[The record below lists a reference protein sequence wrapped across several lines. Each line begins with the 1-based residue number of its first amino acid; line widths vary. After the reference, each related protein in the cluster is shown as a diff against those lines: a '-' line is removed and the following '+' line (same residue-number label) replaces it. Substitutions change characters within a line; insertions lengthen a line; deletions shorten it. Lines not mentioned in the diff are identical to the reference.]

1 MKNISITRKLNYLQ
15 NRLNNPNTMISKMV
29 KKLSDNLH
37 KTDLNSFF
45 HTISLMEVEKKET
58 VTKVLKEYKKQ
69 EVLATPTE
77 KKFLNYIL
85 ENVNIDLTE
94 EEKELFITNV
104 MEKIIIPLHDKYII
118 DLFNQSQVF
127 SANFWKESA
136 KNDSFIEFFSNLYFY
151 KHKYPFYIYSKY
163 GDMPNHLE
171 SLSLAK
177 EEIPELVPVY
187 DKIMNQVFNYSEHD
201 TRKHFVSYPLNTF
214 WGDKDFLADYI
225 MKTPKYKF
233 HPKAKEYFLEKNP
246 DPRFALAILS
256 SDKFTE
262 EEKQTVINRLNR
274 CLENPEKKEKNF
286 EHTYDEILNDAYFFA
301 TFGMINYIKEDV
313 VAIDTKKL
321 YELEEQEQR
330 QLLEQIIEE
339 DKIHNIYH
347 PYYYRWPIHIH
358 DGQIK
363 NEIKRLYI
371 DDFISLTNFLKQEEK
386 IHSFYLTRTGTIYKD
401 EEHFQKRRFEKDES
415 LDTVILQEE
424 KQLQKKKSWTDRFS
438 KKRKLDFKNT
448 I

>member
-1 MKNISITRKLNYLQ
+1 MENISIA
-15 NRLNNPNTMISKMV
+15 
-29 KKLSDNLH
+29 KKLQYYNSRLSNPSTSIVSWMVSRLSKYLDEV
-37 KTDLNSFF
+37 DLDSFF
-45 HTISLMEVEKKET
+45 HTISLMEVEKKE
-58 VTKVLKEYKKQ
+58 VVSKVLKEFKKE
-69 EVLATPTE
+69 EVLAGPTE
-77 KKFLNYIL
+77 EKFLNYIL

-94 EEKELFITNV
+94 EEKELFVTEV
-104 MEKIIIPLHDKYII
+104 MKKIIIPLHDRYFVS
-118 DLFNQSQVF
+118 LFEQRVVF
-127 SANFWKESA
+127 SADFWKKRA
-136 KNDSFIEFFSNLYFY
+136 KNNSFIEFISTLYLY

-177 EEIPELVPVY
+177 EEIPELVPIY
-187 DKIMNQVFNYSEHD
+187 DKIMNQIFKYSAED
-201 TRKHFVSYPLNTF
+201 TREYFIAYPLNIN
-214 WGDKDFLADYI
+214 WGSKDFLADYI

-262 EEKQTVINRLNR
+262 EEKQSVINRLNR

-321 YELEEQEQR
+321 YELGEQEQR

-371 DDFISLTNFLKQEEK
+371 EDFISLTNFLKQEEK

-415 LDTVILQEE
+415 LDTIILQEE

-438 KKRKLDFKNT
+438 KKEK
-448 I
+448 

>member
-1 MKNISITRKLNYLQ
+1 MENINITRKLNYLQ

-29 KKLSDNLH
+29 KKLADYLH

-45 HTISLMEVEKKET
+45 HTISLMEVEKKEI

-94 EEKELFITNV
+94 EEKELFITKV

-118 DLFNQSQVF
+118 ALFNQNQVF

-136 KNDSFIEFFSNLYFY
+136 KNDSFIEFFSTLYFY

-177 EEIPELVPVY
+177 EEVPELVPIY
-187 DKIMNQVFNYSEHD
+187 NKIMNQVFNYSEHD
-201 TRKHFVSYPLNTF
+201 TREHFVSYPLNTF
-214 WGDKDFLADYI
+214 WGGKDFLADYI
-225 MKTPKYKF
+225 MKTPKDKF

-246 DPRFALAILS
+246 NPSFALAILS
-256 SDKFTE
+256 SDKFIE
-262 EEKQTVINRLNR
+262 EEKQSVINRLNR
-274 CLENPEKKEKNF
+274 CLKNPEKKKNNF
-286 EHTYDEILNDAYFFA
+286 EHTYNEILNNAYFKA
-301 TFGMINYIKEDV
+301 TFKMINYTKEDV

-358 DGQIK
+358 DGEIK

>member
-1 MKNISITRKLNYLQ
+1 MENINITRKLNYLQ

-45 HTISLMEVEKKET
+45 HTISLMDVEKKET

-94 EEKELFITNV
+94 EEKELFITKV

-118 DLFNQSQVF
+118 ALFNQNQVF

-136 KNDSFIEFFSNLYFY
+136 KNDSFIEFFSTLYFY

-177 EEIPELVPVY
+177 EEVPELVPVY
-187 DKIMNQVFNYSEHD
+187 NKIMNQVFNYSEHD

-301 TFGMINYIKEDV
+301 TFAMIDYTKDDIT
-313 VAIDTKKL
+313 ALDTKKL
-321 YELEEQEQR
+321 YDLEEQEQR

-339 DKIHNIYH
+339 EKLHSIYY

-363 NEIKRLYI
+363 NEIKKLYI
-371 DDFISLTNFLKQEEK
+371 EDFISLTNFLKQEEK

-401 EEHFQKRRFEKDES
+401 EEHIQNKRFEKEEA
-415 LDTVILQEE
+415 LDNVILQEE